1 MEEIY
6 SSLVKGVRKPI
17 KHKVALFLC
26 GAAGTGKTTSK
37 YKFLYDSKI
46 RTSFVVL
53 NVDDMREL
61 VGSQEKARSA
71 LSYATER
78 VIKEGYSFL
87 YDGTCRDKTN
97 VLKMMEHVHS
107 LGYKTILGITYTPLR
122 TALDRISKRVNQP
135 LSEEVARDIY
145 KHLTKNIETYMNET
159 SIDEIYLYN
168 NEHTSKLIFT
178 RKDKTIQC
186 ITPESAFYFDVSKY
200 C

>member
-6 SSLVKGVRKPI
+6 SSLVKGVRKPT

-53 NVDDMREL
+53 NVDDMREV
-61 VGSQEKARSA
+61 VGSQEKARNV

-97 VLKMMEHVHS
+97 VLKMMEHVKS

-122 TALDRISKRVNQP
+122 TALQRISKRVNQP
-135 LSEEVARDIY
+135 LSEEVARDI
-145 KHLTKNIETYMNET
+145 
-159 SIDEIYLYN
+159 
-168 NEHTSKLIFT
+168 
-178 RKDKTIQC
+178 
-186 ITPESAFYFDVSKY
+186 
-200 C
+200 

>member
-6 SSLVKGVRKPI
+6 SSLVKGVRKPT

-61 VGSQEKARSA
+61 VGSQEKARSV

-97 VLKMMEHVHS
+97 VLKMMEHVKS

-122 TALDRISKRVNQP
+122 TALQRISKRVNQP

-145 KHLTKNIETYMNET
+145 KHLTKNIETYMDEP

>member
-6 SSLVKGVRKPI
+6 SSLVKGVRKPT

-61 VGSQEKARSA
+61 VGSQEKARSV

-97 VLKMMEHVHS
+97 VLKMMEHVKS

-122 TALDRISKRVNQP
+122 TALQRISKRVNQP
-135 LSEEVARDIY
+135 LSEDVARDIY
-145 KHLTKNIETYMNET
+145 RHLTKNIETYMDEP

-168 NEHTSKLIFT
+168 NEHTYKLIFT

>member
-6 SSLVKGVRKPI
+6 SSLVKGVRKPT

-53 NVDDMREL
+53 NVDDMREI
-61 VGSQEKARSA
+61 VGSQEKARSV
-71 LSYATER
+71 LSYVTER
-78 VIKEGYSFL
+78 AIKEGYSFL

-97 VLKMMEHVHS
+97 VLKMMEHVKS

-122 TALDRISKRVNQP
+122 SALNRISKRVNQP

-145 KHLTKNIETYMNET
+145 RHLTKNIEEYMNQP

-178 RKDKTIQC
+178 RKDKTIEC
-186 ITPESAFYFDVSKY
+186 ITPDSAFYFDVSKY

>member
-6 SSLVKGVRKPI
+6 SSLIKGVRKPT

-53 NVDDMREL
+53 NIDDIREI
-61 VGSQEKARSA
+61 VGTQEKAKRVF
-71 LSYATER
+71 LYATER

-87 YDGTCRDKTN
+87 YDGTCRDRTN
-97 VLKMMEHVHS
+97 MLKIMEHVHS
-107 LGYKTILGITYTPLR
+107 LGYKSILGVTYTSLR

-145 KHLTKNIETYMNET
+145 QHLTKNIETYMDK
-159 SIDEIYLYN
+159 SFIDEIYLYN

-186 ITPESAFYFDVSKY
+186 ITPDSAFYFDVSNY